1 MSVSIRTK
9 IMEVLFN
16 VQGYYAKDI
25 HFSNDNKKIIIEVEQ
40 TFESRCPRCGLS
52 GNSYHYDTSYRMIY
66 IGSILCRPVY
76 ARVKIYRFD
85 CPNCGVLTERQSI
98 STGKSRYSKSIG
110 KMIIQYTKLLDNVS
124 TGKLLGIS
132 ESTIYRSDR
141 EELSK
146 LMECYL
152 EKVPQVHK
160 ACVDEV
166 AYKRRHNYATI
177 LTNQKDG
184 KVLWIEKDRKSESL
198 SSAYNKL
205 SGNLSNLK
213 SVSMDFWTAYD
224 KATTA
229 KFPWVSIVY
238 DRFHLSQILNRH
250 VEEERRNYQKNLPP
264 DKRKYVKKNTRWLLL
279 RRRSNFNETHI
290 ERFNQLKKDNE
301 RLYEMYL
308 LKEDFLSIFDYKI
321 SRQEAHIK
329 IMKWVSLVTMLPY
342 PSLMSFAKKVI
353 KRIQKILNWFDDPIS
368 NGKAEGINNTI
379 KTLLKRAYGYKDFDY
394 FRMKVL
400 QKCGYL
406 MEAPTH
412 TF

>member
-1 MSVSIRTK
+1 MTA
-9 IMEVLFN
+9 F
-16 VQGYYAKDI
+16 
-25 HFSNDNKKIIIEVEQ
+25 
-40 TFESRCPRCGLS
+40 
-52 GNSYHYDTSYRMIY
+52 IY
-66 IGSILCRPVY
+66 
-76 ARVKIYRFD
+76 
-85 CPNCGVLTERQSI
+85 
-98 STGKSRYSKSIG
+98 
-110 KMIIQYTKLLDNVS
+110 
-124 TGKLLGIS
+124 
-132 ESTIYRSDR
+132 
-141 EELSK
+141 
-146 LMECYL
+146 
-152 EKVPQVHK
+152 
-160 ACVDEV
+160 
-166 AYKRRHNYATI
+166 
-177 LTNQKDG
+177 
-184 KVLWIEKDRKSESL
+184 
-198 SSAYNKL
+198 
-205 SGNLSNLK
+205 
-213 SVSMDFWTAYD
+213 
-224 KATTA
+224 
-229 KFPWVSIVY
+229 
-238 DRFHLSQILNRH
+238 RH
-250 VEEERRNYQKNLPP
+250 VEEERRNYQRNLPP

-379 KTLLKRAYGYKDFDY
+379 KTLLKRAYGYKNFDY